1 LQAKRSRKRITD
13 VENCCHL
20 LIDNDLLLG
29 EFIDYITNA
38 NKHERTDAKEAD
50 NKADNDVDMSALE
63 NNEYT
68 FVK

>member
-13 VENCCHL
+13 VQHYCGL
-20 LIDNDLLLG
+20 FIDNDLLLG
-29 EFIDYITNA
+29 EFIDYTTSA

-50 NKADNDVDMSALE
+50 NKADNDIDMSALE
-63 NNEYT
+63 NTEDT